1 MKNGKYILISKEMP
15 PRISEELE
23 AFGYKCLM
31 LPKFDFLDSPVS
43 SHPDMLFGELFDGR
57 LLCDSRYYVENRELL
72 CKTGAEFV
80 SSERK
85 LSSKYP
91 LDVAFD
97 TLCFDGA
104 LYGNLKYVAPE
115 MLIGRKR
122 CVNVSQGYTKC
133 SVLAT
138 DKCAITSDSGIYEA
152 LVSERVNALKI
163 SPQGIAL
170 PGYGCG
176 FIGGASFFEP
186 SSNTVVF
193 FGNISTHPDF
203 DIINVFLKENGHS
216 IKYFEEYPLTDL
228 GGAVLIK
235 QRS

>member
-1 MKNGKYILISKEMP
+1 MKNGKYILVSEDMP
-15 PRISEELE
+15 RHMCAELE
-23 AFGYKCLM
+23 DFGYKCLT

-57 LLCDSRYYVENRELL
+57 FLCDSRYYVENRELL
-72 CKTGAEFV
+72 CQMGAEIV

-91 LDVAFD
+91 LDIAFD
-97 TLCFDGA
+97 ALCFDGV
-104 LYGNLKYVAPE
+104 LYGNLKYIAPE
-115 MLIGRKR
+115 MLDKRKK
-122 CVNVSQGYTKC
+122 CVNVSQGYAKC

-152 LVSERVNALKI
+152 LVRDRVNTLKI

-186 SSNTVVF
+186 ISNTVVF
-193 FGNISTHPDF
+193 FGDISTHPDF
-203 DIINVFLKENGHS
+203 DVINAFLKENGHS
-216 IKYFEEYPLTDL
+216 VKYFKDYPLTDL

-235 QRS
+235 